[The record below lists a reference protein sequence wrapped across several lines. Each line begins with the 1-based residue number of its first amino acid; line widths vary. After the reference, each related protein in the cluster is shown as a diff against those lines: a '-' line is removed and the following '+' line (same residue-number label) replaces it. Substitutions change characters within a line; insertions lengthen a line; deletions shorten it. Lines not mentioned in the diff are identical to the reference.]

1 MISIEDARDDV
12 RYLNNMGRTR
22 WKNIWLIN
30 HLNDGPDKVTNFREA
45 ESRALKVRKDQEP
58 YVKINHCAGI
68 STALLKL
75 VYLENNSHVNDKT
88 HDLLASVSWR

>member
-1 MISIEDARDDV
+1 
-12 RYLNNMGRTR
+12 MGRTR

-30 HLNDGPDKVTNFREA
+30 HLNYVPDKVTNFREA

-58 YVKINHCAGI
+58 FFKNNHQAGI

-75 VYLENNSHVNDKT
+75 VYLENNSPVNYKT
-88 HDLLASVSWR
+88 HGLLASVSWR